1 MTTDT
6 VPKECAFSYVSDD
19 PAFPG
24 VEVTVGGMVKGAGM
38 IMPNMATMIATITT
52 FVFQCTSIWNEM
64 LFALVLGGY
73 DSKPATIALNELAGT
88 MAAEFNVQMAGSLI
102 LALPVLV
109 LYIFMGKY
117 LISGQM
123 SGAVTAS

>member
-1 MTTDT
+1 MRIFYEWRSM
-6 VPKECAFSYVSDD
+6 PCA
-19 PAFPG
+19 AN
-24 VEVTVGGMVKGAGM
+24 GGRLTGAAALFLTL
-38 IMPNMATMIATITT
+38 NMCSVQLLPTTMIATITT

-109 LYIFMGKY
+109 LYIFIGKY

>member
-1 MTTDT
+1 MGQFGVLPGDALSSFGTSAA
-6 VPKECAFSYVSDD
+6 EGLASALSSYSMSS
-19 PAFPG
+19 A
-24 VEVTVGGMVKGAGM
+24 GAS
-38 IMPNMATMIATITT
+38 A
-52 FVFQCTSIWNEM
+52 
-64 LFALVLGGY
+64 
-73 DSKPATIALNELAGT
+73 ATIALNELAGT

>member
-1 MTTDT
+1 
-6 VPKECAFSYVSDD
+6 
-19 PAFPG
+19 
-24 VEVTVGGMVKGAGM
+24 
-38 IMPNMATMIATITT
+38 
-52 FVFQCTSIWNEM
+52 
-64 LFALVLGGY
+64 
-73 DSKPATIALNELAGT
+73 

-102 LALPVLV
+102 LALPVLA

>member
-1 MTTDT
+1 MR
-6 VPKECAFSYVSDD
+6 C
-19 PAFPG
+19 
-24 VEVTVGGMVKGAGM
+24 
-38 IMPNMATMIATITT
+38 
-52 FVFQCTSIWNEM
+52 C
-64 LFALVLGGY
+64 Y

>member
-1 MTTDT
+1 MI
-6 VPKECAFSYVSDD
+6 PNPRHCPERA
-19 PAFPG
+19 
-24 VEVTVGGMVKGAGM
+24 GGHD
-38 IMPNMATMIATITT
+38 
-52 FVFQCTSIWNEM
+52 
-64 LFALVLGGY
+64 GG
-73 DSKPATIALNELAGT
+73 
-88 MAAEFNVQMAGSLI
+88 EFNVQMAGSLI

>member
-1 MTTDT
+1 MLRKLIKILTSRIVVLALLLIAQVAFLFISLYRTALSYSL
-6 VPKECAFSYVSDD
+6 VPLFDLLARILAIYVINKE
-19 PAFPG
+19 
-24 VEVTVGGMVKGAGM
+24 E
-38 IMPNMATMIATITT
+38 
-52 FVFQCTSIWNEM
+52 
-64 LFALVLGGY
+64 
-73 DSKPATIALNELAGT
+73 DSQYKIGWI
-88 MAAEFNVQMAGSLI
+88 FLI

>member
-1 MTTDT
+1 MEKL
-6 VPKECAFSYVSDD
+6 VSLLSFFILFS
-19 PAFPG
+19 ALILFPQDG
-24 VEVTVGGMVKGAGM
+24 
-38 IMPNMATMIATITT
+38 
-52 FVFQCTSIWNEM
+52 
-64 LFALVLGGY
+64 
-73 DSKPATIALNELAGT
+73 DAGT

>member
-1 MTTDT
+1 
-6 VPKECAFSYVSDD
+6 
-19 PAFPG
+19 
-24 VEVTVGGMVKGAGM
+24 
-38 IMPNMATMIATITT
+38 MADLP
-52 FVFQCTSIWNEM
+52 QDC
-64 LFALVLGGY
+64 GGY